1 MLLIR
6 GDVPVSGGKT
16 HHFHLQVI
24 AASNLASVPDSQVFT
39 QIPMLT
45 Y

>member
-16 HHFHLQVI
+16 HHFQLQVI
-24 AASNLASVPDSQVFT
+24 AASNLASVPDPKFLPRF
-39 QIPMLT
+39 PMLT